1 MDGGGRLLRSL
12 GVAGDGFFA
21 EARPRFAGPLSILAG
36 TAVPPPVRQ
45 RLAVSPKVVRAP
57 RGGLGIILLAL
68 LFAGISVFGV
78 LRGGEY
84 QAYIDENGTPADIV
98 AKALGFSIGNVTI
111 TGLKELTAKEIL
123 AGGDIGPK
131 RSLALLDPSA
141 LRDRLRAM
149 PLVKDATVRKLFPN
163 DLAITIVEREPA
175 ALWPNEG
182 DISLI
187 AADGVPMDTIH
198 DSRFNALPFVVGSK
212 ANEHLAEYRGLLSAA
227 GDLSD
232 RIQAGI
238 YVGER
243 RWTLKMD
250 SGVQIQLPE
259 VGAEE
264 ALRRLSDIE
273 RQSKVLEKDVLS
285 IDLRI
290 PGRITA
296 RLSEDAAAERAA
308 ALAKRPKAKAHPT

>member
-1 MDGGGRLLRSL
+1 M
-12 GVAGDGFFA
+12 
-21 EARPRFAGPLSILAG
+21 
-36 TAVPPPVRQ
+36 RQ

-163 DLAITIVEREPA
+163 DLAHHHRRARACRPVA
-175 ALWPNEG
+175 
-182 DISLI
+182 
-187 AADGVPMDTIH
+187 
-198 DSRFNALPFVVGSK
+198 
-212 ANEHLAEYRGLLSAA
+212 
-227 GDLSD
+227 
-232 RIQAGI
+232 
-238 YVGER
+238 ER
-243 RWTLKMD
+243 R
-250 SGVQIQLPE
+250 
-259 VGAEE
+259 
-264 ALRRLSDIE
+264 
-273 RQSKVLEKDVLS
+273 
-285 IDLRI
+285 
-290 PGRITA
+290 
-296 RLSEDAAAERAA
+296 
-308 ALAKRPKAKAHPT
+308 